1 MQNIKWLFF
10 DLGSTLIDETDC
22 INDRIEQIYSFTK
35 ISKNNIRNRMYE
47 LSNNSS
53 IPLKIIAKENG
64 VESGELILVT
74 GGKPGLK
81 GDTSYLE
88 LDRVK

>member
-1 MQNIKWLFF
+1 MQQAFVESQATESLLQQVAA
-10 DLGSTLIDETDC
+10 DSAASTATEV
-22 INDRIEQIYSFTK
+22 ESAAA
-35 ISKNNIRNRMYE
+35 SE
-47 LSNNSS
+47 LAVLL
-53 IPLKIIAKENG
+53 PPHEIIAKENG

-88 LDRVK
+88 LVRVK